1 MIILKEK
8 TEVFDVVRSLEFS
21 NKIVHHGII
30 THTGFHRIPLGENR
44 KPVIVNIVFFCD
56 ENCGIAILTEDEN
69 GNYKDFIFDP
79 CLKTF
84 KSNTL
89 PNKHIDWTKQGF
101 AETPAPDMGK
111 ICCSGCWDENS
122 YFLGENGESN
132 EKTIKSDIS
141 TLSEQVGKMINEI
154 EMKEPAA
161 AKALELVI
169 KHIHGTYSDK
179 YAKGQDIIDTKKM
192 LYNKEHGHFLNIYQV
207 NRYLQRYLTTGSP
220 KSYLLKDIE
229 KTIHYLVFEITRRI
243 LINDID
249 EIEPK
254 H

>member
-8 TEVFDVVRSLEFS
+8 TEVIDVVRSLEFS
-21 NKIVHHGII
+21 NKIVPHGII

-44 KPVIVNIVFFCD
+44 KSVIVNIVFFRD

-79 CLKTF
+79 YLKTF
-84 KSNTL
+84 KNNTL
-89 PNKHIDWTKQGF
+89 PNQYIDWTKQGF
-101 AETPAPDMGK
+101 AETPAMVRSYCAGY
-111 ICCSGCWDENS
+111 WDENS